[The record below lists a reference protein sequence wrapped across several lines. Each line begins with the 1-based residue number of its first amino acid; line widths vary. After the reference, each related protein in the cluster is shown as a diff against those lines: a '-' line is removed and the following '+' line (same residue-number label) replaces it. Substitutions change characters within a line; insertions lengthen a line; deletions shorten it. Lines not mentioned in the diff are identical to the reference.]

1 MMLADLTLKA
11 RTEARTLARKLG
23 LLAHL
28 GRLKR
33 RADRLLGRDGYEH
46 AFQHALERAV
56 RPGDVV
62 WDVGANVGLYARQFA
77 RSAGPGGV
85 VCAFEPMPACLAE
98 LQRACAEYPNVRT
111 FGLALGER
119 AAELSLWT
127 ATDPL
132 GATHSL
138 IEHHNHESAAPLTV
152 KVAAGDELIDRG
164 EAPAPN
170 VLKIDVEGFEEEVLK
185 GLARALARPEC
196 RSVLLEVH
204 FAILEER
211 GERHAPSRIQSLLR
225 ERGFDVA
232 WTDASHLAAT
242 RRN

>member
-1 MMLADLTLKA
+1 MMLENLALKA

-46 AFQHALERAV
+46 AFQQALERAV

-62 WDVGANVGLYARQFA
+62 WDIGANVGLYSREFS
-77 RSAGPGGV
+77 RRAGPTGV
-85 VCAFEPMPACLAE
+85 VCAFEPMPPCLAQ
-98 LQRACAEYPNVRT
+98 LQQNCVECGNLRT
-111 FGLALGER
+111 FGIALGER
-119 AAELSLWT
+119 AAELPLWT
-127 ATDPL
+127 STDPL

-138 IEHHNHESAAPLTV
+138 ISHHHHQSAAPVTV
-152 KVAAGDELIDRG
+152 RVAAGDELIAHG

-170 VLKIDVEGFEEEVLK
+170 VLKIDVEGFEEDVLK
-185 GLARALARPEC
+185 GLTGALARPEC
-196 RSVLLEVH
+196 RSVLIEVH

-211 GERHAPSRIQSLLR
+211 GERHAPARIQSLLR
-225 ERGFDVA
+225 ERGFDVT

>member
-11 RTEARTLARKLG
+11 RTEVRTLARKLG
-23 LLAHL
+23 VLGQL

-33 RADRLLGRDGYEH
+33 RAERLLGREGYEQ
-46 AFQHALERAV
+46 AFHRALQRAV

-62 WDVGANVGLYARQFA
+62 WDIGANVGLYSREFA
-77 RSAGPGGV
+77 RGVGPSGV

-98 LQRACAEYPNVRT
+98 LRRACADDANVRT
-111 FGLALGER
+111 FGLALGAR
-119 AAELSLWT
+119 AAELPLWT
-127 ATDPL
+127 SVDPL

-138 IEHHNHESAAPLTV
+138 VEHHHHESADPLTV
-152 KVAAGDELIDRG
+152 KVVAGDQLIDG
-164 EAPAPN
+164 GDAPAPN
-170 VLKIDVEGFEEEVLK
+170 VLKIDVEGFEEDVLQ

-196 RSVLLEVH
+196 RSVLIEVH

-211 GERHAPSRIQSLLR
+211 GERHAPARIQSLLR
-225 ERGFDVA
+225 ERGFHVA

-242 RRN
+242 RRG